1 MVKQKTV
8 INTSLA
14 KLITWILSNLM
25 FCQIF
30 LSPQVGRGAVITNK
44 RGI

>member
-14 KLITWILSNLM
+14 KLITWILNNLM
-25 FCQIF
+25 FYQIF
-30 LSPQVGRGAVITNK
+30 LSSQVGRGAVITNK
-44 RGI
+44 HGI